1 MWQIFRIVLLKKW
14 TCSWTFLLSNELPQS
29 KRKISPLID
38 GISEFLYFQ
47 IKRSFTKELTLLQK
61 QPTEVLYKKGVLWN
75 FVKFIG
81 LRPANLLKKR
91 LWHRCFPVNFT
102 KFLRTPFLQN
112 TSGRLLLFIVQ
123 WPYRMTLT
131 LITFGFLFHFILVG
145 GTEDEKSQTCHSQVL
160 RKFFY
165 DTLKTQRQL
174 CH

>member
-1 MWQIFRIVLLKKW
+1 MEYLNFCIFK
-14 TCSWTFLLSNELPQS
+14 SNARSQKSL
-29 KRKISPLID
+29 
-38 GISEFLYFQ
+38 LYF
-47 IKRSFTKELTLLQK
+47 RSSQ
-61 QPTEVLYKKGVLWN
+61 QRCSIKKGVLWN

-102 KFLRTPFLQN
+102 KFLRTPFLQS

-131 LITFGFLFHFILVG
+131 LITFGFLFHFMLVG
-145 GTEDEKSQTCHSQVL
+145 VTEDEKSQTCHCQVL
-160 RKFFY
+160 GKFFY